1 MRKYI
6 LIALLIVV
14 LDFISKQWIFNHLEL
29 GSAFVITSFLN
40 IVHFQNTGAAF
51 SFLSEASGWQRYFFM
66 GISSIAIIMI
76 IRLMRQRL
84 KQPLLC
90 LALTF
95 ILGGAIGNLLD
106 RSYYGFV
113 IDFIY
118 VHYDAYYWPAFNVAD
133 SFISIG
139 VALILYDAFKNKKP
153 LLCYLS

>member
-1 MRKYI
+1 MLKYI
-6 LIALLIVV
+6 VIAFLILI
-14 LDFISKQWIFNHLEL
+14 LDLISKQWIFNHLDF
-29 GSAFVITSFLN
+29 GSALVITPFFN

-51 SFLSEASGWQRYFFM
+51 SFLSEASGWQRYFF
-66 GISSIAIIMI
+66 IVVSLIAIVII
-76 IRLMRQRL
+76 IRLIRERL

-90 LALTF
+90 LALAF
-95 ILGGAIGNLLD
+95 VLGGALGNLCD

-118 VHYDAYYWPAFNVAD
+118 IHYEAYYWPAFNVAD

-153 LLCYLS
+153 LLS

>member
-1 MRKYI
+1 MLKYI
-6 LIALLIVV
+6 VIAFLIVI
-14 LDFISKQWIFNHLEL
+14 LDLISKQWIFNHLDF
-29 GSAFVITSFLN
+29 GSALVITPFFN

-51 SFLSEASGWQRYFFM
+51 SFLSEASGWQRYFF
-66 GISSIAIIMI
+66 ILVSLIAIVII
-76 IRLMRQRL
+76 IRLIRERL

-90 LALTF
+90 LALAF
-95 ILGGAIGNLLD
+95 VLGGALGNLCD

-118 VHYDAYYWPAFNVAD
+118 IHYEAYYWPAFNVAD

-153 LLCYLS
+153 LLS

>member
-1 MRKYI
+1 MLKYI
-6 LIALLIVV
+6 VIAILILI
-14 LDFISKQWIFNHLEL
+14 LDLISKQWIFNHLDF
-29 GSAFVITSFLN
+29 GSALVITPFFN

-51 SFLSEASGWQRYFFM
+51 SFLSEASGWQRYFFIF
-66 GISSIAIIMI
+66 ISLIAIVII
-76 IRLMRQRL
+76 IRLMRERL

-90 LALTF
+90 LALAF
-95 ILGGAIGNLLD
+95 ILGGAIGNLCD

-118 VHYDAYYWPAFNVAD
+118 FHYEAYYWPAFNVAD

-153 LLCYLS
+153 LLS

>member
-6 LIALLIVV
+6 LIALLIVI

-153 LLCYLS
+153 LLS

>member
-1 MRKYI
+1 MLKYI
-6 LIALLIVV
+6 VIAFLIVI
-14 LDFISKQWIFNHLEL
+14 LDLISKQWIFNHLDF
-29 GSAFVITSFLN
+29 GSALVITPFFN

-51 SFLSEASGWQRYFFM
+51 SFLSEASGWQRYFFIV
-66 GISSIAIIMI
+66 ISLIAIVII
-76 IRLMRQRL
+76 IRLMHEQL

-90 LALTF
+90 LALAF
-95 ILGGAIGNLLD
+95 ILGGAIGNLCD

-118 VHYDAYYWPAFNVAD
+118 VHYEAYYWPAFNVAD

-153 LLCYLS
+153 LLS

>member
-1 MRKYI
+1 MLKYI
-6 LIALLIVV
+6 VIAFLIVI
-14 LDFISKQWIFNHLEL
+14 LDLISKQWIFNHLDF
-29 GSAFVITSFLN
+29 GSALVITPFFN

-51 SFLSEASGWQRYFFM
+51 SFLSEASGWQRYFF
-66 GISSIAIIMI
+66 IVVSLIAIVI
-76 IRLMRQRL
+76 ITRLMRERL

-90 LALTF
+90 LALAF
-95 ILGGAIGNLLD
+95 VLGGALGNLCD

-118 VHYDAYYWPAFNVAD
+118 IHYEAYYWPAFNVAD

-153 LLCYLS
+153 LLS

>member
-6 LIALLIVV
+6 LIALSIVI
-14 LDFISKQWIFNHLEL
+14 LDLISKQWIFNHLNL
-29 GSAFVITSFLN
+29 GSALVVNSFLN

-51 SFLSEASGWQRYFFM
+51 SFLSKASGWQRYFFM
-66 GISSIAIIMI
+66 SISLAAIII
-76 IRLMRQRL
+76 ITRLIHERL

-90 LALTF
+90 LALSF
-95 ILGGAIGNLLD
+95 ILGGAIGNLCD

-118 VHYDAYYWPAFNVAD
+118 VHYEAFYLPAFNVAD
-133 SFISIG
+133 SFISTG

-153 LLCYLS
+153 LLA

>member
-1 MRKYI
+1 MLKYI
-6 LIALLIVV
+6 VIAFLILI
-14 LDFISKQWIFNHLEL
+14 LDLITKQWIFNHLDF
-29 GSAFVITSFLN
+29 GSALVITPFFN

-51 SFLSEASGWQRYFFM
+51 SFLSEASGWQRYFFIF
-66 GISSIAIIMI
+66 ISLIAIVII
-76 IRLMRQRL
+76 IRLMRERL

-90 LALTF
+90 LALAF
-95 ILGGAIGNLLD
+95 ILGGAIGNLCD

-118 VHYDAYYWPAFNVAD
+118 VHYEAYYWPAFNVAD

-153 LLCYLS
+153 LLS

>member
-14 LDFISKQWIFNHLEL
+14 LDFISKQWIFNHLDL
-29 GSAFVITSFLN
+29 GSVLVITSFLN

-66 GISSIAIIMI
+66 GISFAAIIMI
-76 IRLMRQRL
+76 IRLIHQRL
-84 KQPLLC
+84 KQPSLC

-95 ILGGAIGNLLD
+95 ILGGAIGNLCD

-118 VHYDAYYWPAFNVAD
+118 VHYDVYYWPAFNVAD

-139 VALILYDAFKNKKP
+139 IALILYDAFKNKKP
-153 LLCYLS
+153 LLS

>member
-6 LIALLIVV
+6 LIALLIVI
-14 LDFISKQWIFNHLEL
+14 LDFISKQWIFNHLDL
-29 GSAFVITSFLN
+29 GGTLIITSFLN

-66 GISSIAIIMI
+66 GISFAAIIMI
-76 IRLMRQRL
+76 IRLIHQRL
-84 KQPLLC
+84 KQPSLC

-95 ILGGAIGNLLD
+95 ILGGAIGNLCD

-118 VHYDAYYWPAFNVAD
+118 VHYEAYYWPAFNVAD

-139 VALILYDAFKNKKP
+139 VVLILYDAFKNKKP
-153 LLCYLS
+153 LLS

>member
-1 MRKYI
+1 MLKYI
-6 LIALLIVV
+6 VIAFLILI
-14 LDFISKQWIFNHLEL
+14 LDLISKQWIFNHLDF
-29 GSAFVITSFLN
+29 GSALVITPFFN

-51 SFLSEASGWQRYFFM
+51 SFLSEASGWQRYFFIV
-66 GISSIAIIMI
+66 ISLIAIVII
-76 IRLMRQRL
+76 IRLMRERL

-90 LALTF
+90 LALAF
-95 ILGGAIGNLLD
+95 ILGGAIGNLCD

-118 VHYDAYYWPAFNVAD
+118 VHYQAYYWPAFNVAD

-153 LLCYLS
+153 LLS

>member
-6 LIALLIVV
+6 LIALLIVI

-66 GISSIAIIMI
+66 GISFAAIIMI
-76 IRLMRQRL
+76 IRLIHQRL
-84 KQPLLC
+84 KQPSLC

-95 ILGGAIGNLLD
+95 ILGGAIGNLCD

-118 VHYDAYYWPAFNVAD
+118 VHYDVYYWPAFNVAD
-133 SFISIG
+133 SAITVG
-139 VALILYDAFKNKKP
+139 AILFVLDEFRRVNR
-153 LLCYLS
+153 

>member
-1 MRKYI
+1 MLKYI
-6 LIALLIVV
+6 VIAFLIFI
-14 LDFISKQWIFNHLEL
+14 LDFISKQWIFNHLDF
-29 GSAFVITSFLN
+29 GSALVITPFFN

-51 SFLSEASGWQRYFFM
+51 SFLSEASGWQRYFFIF
-66 GISSIAIIMI
+66 ISLIAIVII
-76 IRLMRQRL
+76 IRLIRERL

-90 LALTF
+90 LALAF
-95 ILGGAIGNLLD
+95 ILGGAIGNLCD

-118 VHYDAYYWPAFNVAD
+118 VHYEAYYWPAFNVAD

-153 LLCYLS
+153 LLS

>member
-6 LIALLIVV
+6 LIALLIVI
-14 LDFISKQWIFNHLEL
+14 LDSIFKQWIFNHLEL
-29 GSAFVITSFLN
+29 GSTLVITSFLN

-153 LLCYLS
+153 LLS

>member
-1 MRKYI
+1 MLKYI
-6 LIALLIVV
+6 VIAFLIVI
-14 LDFISKQWIFNHLEL
+14 LDLISKQWIFNHLDF
-29 GSAFVITSFLN
+29 GSALVITPFFN

-51 SFLSEASGWQRYFFM
+51 SFLSEASGWQRYFF
-66 GISSIAIIMI
+66 IVVSLIAIVII
-76 IRLMRQRL
+76 IRLIRERL

-90 LALTF
+90 LALAF
-95 ILGGAIGNLLD
+95 VLGGALGNLCD

-118 VHYDAYYWPAFNVAD
+118 VHYEAYYWPAFNVAD

-153 LLCYLS
+153 LLS

>member
-6 LIALLIVV
+6 LVALLIVI
-14 LDFISKQWIFNHLEL
+14 LDFISKQWIFNHLDL
-29 GSAFVITSFLN
+29 GGTLIITSFLN

-66 GISSIAIIMI
+66 GISFAAIIMI
-76 IRLMRQRL
+76 IRLIHQRL
-84 KQPLLC
+84 KHPSLC
-90 LALTF
+90 LALAF
-95 ILGGAIGNLLD
+95 ILGGAIGNLCD

-118 VHYDAYYWPAFNVAD
+118 VHYKSYYWPAFNVAD
-133 SFISIG
+133 SFISAG

-153 LLCYLS
+153 LLS